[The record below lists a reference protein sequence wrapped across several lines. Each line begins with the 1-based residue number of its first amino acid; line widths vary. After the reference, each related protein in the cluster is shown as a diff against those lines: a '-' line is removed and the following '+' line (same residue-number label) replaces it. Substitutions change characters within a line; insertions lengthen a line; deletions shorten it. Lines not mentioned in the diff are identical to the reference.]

1 MKHPLDAGN
10 RPMCRARICAFVV
23 TVLDGPT
30 PRR

>member
-1 MKHPLDAGN
+1 MKNPLDAGD
-10 RPMCRARICAFVV
+10 RRMSRGSICAFVV